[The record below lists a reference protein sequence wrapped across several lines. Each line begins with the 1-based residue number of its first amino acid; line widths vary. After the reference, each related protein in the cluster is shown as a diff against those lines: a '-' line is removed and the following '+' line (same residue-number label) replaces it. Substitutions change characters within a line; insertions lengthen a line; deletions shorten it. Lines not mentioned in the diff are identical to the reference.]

1 MLLLQLIGEK
11 MDTKKII
18 AILAVALIAFAGVG
32 AYYLLQDDDDAD
44 LKVSYLK
51 KSAYETH
58 IIADQKGIFS
68 NNGVNVESVPVSGSG
83 SDSVNMLMTGV
94 VDIAATGEGPVAS
107 AIKEYGDDIVVLCG
121 TNRYTG
127 GQVWVASPEMT
138 GNRAL
143 VKFEG
148 NNEASVKASFESA
161 ADTLDGTIL
170 VGVQRSSTTESELK
184 SWLKAMEISFNDFGE
199 TANKTVTLKD
209 IKANQLVST
218 MDAGEI
224 HIMAASQPYPDKAID
239 SITGSYV
246 IGSNA
251 DIDSYGLSVYIT
263 TKDIYIEKNAE
274 IKRFVSALKDATDYM
289 VDPDN
294 YEECT
299 ETCAEVCGTSVSTF
313 ESAWSISE
321 FQIGWT
327 DKMADVLHNTCK
339 KKGVDVTL
347 EFCKSL
353 CPSEL
358 KDHMDSL

>member
-11 MDTKKII
+11 MDTRKII

-68 NNGVNVESVPVSGSG
+68 NNGINVESVPVSGSG

-138 GNRAL
+138 DNKAL

-161 ADTLDGTIL
+161 ADALDGTIL
-170 VGVQRSSTTESELK
+170 VGVQRGSTTESELK

-209 IKANQLVST
+209 VKANQLVST

-224 HIMAASQPYPDKAID
+224 HIMAASQPYPDKAIV
-239 SITGSYV
+239 SITDSYV
-246 IGSNA
+246 IGSNE
-251 DIDSYGLSVYIT
+251 DIGSYGLSVYIT
-263 TKDIYIEKNAE
+263 KKDIYEEKKDD
-274 IKRFVSALKDATDYM
+274 IKKFLSALDDATEYM
-289 VDPDN
+289 NDPDN
-294 YEECT
+294 LEDCT
-299 ETCAEVCGTSVSTF
+299 SICAEVCGTDVKTF
-313 ESAWSISE
+313 ESAWNISD
-321 FQIGWT
+321 FQIAWT
-327 DKMADVLHNTCK
+327 DEMAETLHKTCEK
-339 KKGVDVTL
+339 KKVTTTL
-347 EFCKSL
+347 DFCKEI
-353 CPSEL
+353 CPQDL
-358 KDHMDSL
+358 KEYMEDF